1 MKFVTTLIL
10 FPTEI
15 KQEDKE
21 KSPTKDGRWQKK
33 NCIINKL
40 VSMSFK

>member
-10 FPTEI
+10 FPQER

-21 KSPTKDGRWQKK
+21 KSPTEDGKWRKK
-33 NCIINKL
+33 IVL
-40 VSMSFK
+40 